1 MVNKKV
7 VNIAGYKFVDLHD
20 RDELRE
26 PLLQHCEELGIK
38 LLWSIGG
45 DEKLDSSSEL
55 AKKARDFKIPKQRSS
70 GRSSDR

>member
-1 MVNKKV
+1 MVVTAARTNTPEQAV
-7 VNIAGYKFVDLHD
+7 
-20 RDELRE
+20 
-26 PLLQHCEELGIK
+26 CEELGIE

-55 AKKARDFKIPKQRSS
+55 AKKARDFQIPKPRTS